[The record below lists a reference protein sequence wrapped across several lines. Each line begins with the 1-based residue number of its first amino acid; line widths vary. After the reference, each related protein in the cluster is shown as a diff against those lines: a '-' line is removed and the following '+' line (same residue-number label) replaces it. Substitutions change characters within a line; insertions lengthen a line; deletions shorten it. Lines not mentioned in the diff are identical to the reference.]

1 MLKSSLLRLFRELY
15 LKVLNCK
22 IDKRI
27 SYNTALHIR
36 VLKKY
41 TIEWMDFHTLIE
53 TIMDIFMTE
62 LSKLIILINEI
73 ILFNLFLRRNGEF
86 G

>member
-1 MLKSSLLRLFRELY
+1 
-15 LKVLNCK
+15 
-22 IDKRI
+22 
-27 SYNTALHIR
+27 
-36 VLKKY
+36 
-41 TIEWMDFHTLIE
+41 MDFHTLIE